1 MSIDFKSF
9 KLLLCV
15 ILAFC
20 CIVTDVFGRSVPRCE
35 GGKVWNDLRRVC
47 ECPQWMYWYEPT
59 HGCEPCSLL
68 CRGEVSHCEARIE
81 CQGYLQSLISTRQ
94 PASTQSSWT
103 IPPASQISEL
113 LTELKTWELAVIF
126 IGAVLLIV
134 VFMIICMGWTLCK
147 LKKQI
152 SKNAGIN
159 AHVQQPIER
168 QSIKDLTIAKQRYE
182 PDGALPEEAR
192 RSTCLQ
198 PDTQET
204 EELLS
209 HGAQC
214 AHVVTSPSP
223 SDHDV
228 RHSPTSDT
236 ELHKPSVN
244 EHGDILQQHHY
255 NSNQ

>member
-1 MSIDFKSF
+1 MRGWPCRIQTQMFSAGLDLPLYNVACTSEKVHTAHGVFQVAHEMSLEDLFPAVRVEKSGMICRGCVNAHSGCTGMSPPTDVSPAVCCAGGRCRIV
-9 KLLLCV
+9 KLGLNAKNN
-15 ILAFC
+15 LAF
-20 CIVTDVFGRSVPRCE
+20 
-35 GGKVWNDLRRVC
+35 
-47 ECPQWMYWYEPT
+47 
-59 HGCEPCSLL
+59 
-68 CRGEVSHCEARIE
+68 
-81 CQGYLQSLISTRQ
+81 
-94 PASTQSSWT
+94 
-103 IPPASQISEL
+103 
-113 LTELKTWELAVIF
+113 
-126 IGAVLLIV
+126 
-134 VFMIICMGWTLCK
+134 
-147 LKKQI
+147 
-152 SKNAGIN
+152 
-159 AHVQQPIER
+159 
-168 QSIKDLTIAKQRYE
+168 SIKDLTIAKQRYE

-214 AHVVTSPSP
+214 ARVVTSPSP

-244 EHGDILQQHHY
+244 EHGDILQQHHDAE